1 MSWTNVKLIFFR
13 EVRDQLRDRRTLFMI
28 AVLPLLLY
36 PLLGMSFIQVAQFM
50 QEHANI
56 VLIVGSA
63 DVPGLPPLVD
73 GDYFAEKWLDQAT
86 DSKLGNSIDPK
97 LLKVDEKRI
106 EDLPPTD
113 PHASI
118 EDQARQWMQTA
129 DYDVV
134 VYFPPDFSA
143 RLKRFRDDLVQ
154 HGDRPGSAAVP
165 PPEIPTPQIYWNST
179 KDKSRIAFDRVS
191 RIVRRWQDAIGQQTL
206 KDSHVPESAAR
217 PFAFS
222 PTDVAEP
229 SQREAA
235 LWSKILPFVL
245 LIWALTGAFY
255 PAIDLCAGEK
265 ERGTLETLLSSPA
278 ERSEIV
284 AGKMLTVMVFSM
296 ATSLLNLAS
305 MGFTGFMVMNR
316 MGSLG
321 RVLGAGLGMPP
332 WTAVVWMVVA
342 LVPVAA
348 LFSAL
353 CIALAVVARST
364 KEGQYYLMP
373 LMMVTM
379 PLLILPMAPGV
390 ELTLG
395 TSLIPLTGL
404 VLLLRMLLEGEWR
417 AALPMVVPVVAVTC
431 TCCYIAVRWAI
442 DQFNKESVL
451 FRESERLDLRLWL
464 KHAIRNR
471 GATPT
476 ASAAVVCGLMILVAQ
491 FFVGLLVSMPQQME
505 FSNVVWL
512 VCISMATIVIP
523 TALMTGLFT
532 RSPARTLLIR
542 SPGWLVIVAAIF
554 LAIAVHPLAMVMNS
568 VLQMLYPPGK
578 NVEAFGN
585 IFEVL
590 VHKAPYWWLPPLIMG
605 LLPAICEELTFR
617 GFILSGLRHTGH
629 KWRAIL
635 LSALFFAVTHQLLQQ
650 SIWAFILGTMLAF
663 VAVQTGSIWPG
674 LLIHLINNSLLWL
687 HSIYQKNLDDFAT
700 SYPHVAATIG
710 WSAVAVGAFATLGI
724 LIWFNNLHYQRT
736 DEETVEEAIAQE
748 AAEAVH
754 V

>member
-1 MSWTNVKLIFFR
+1 LSWTNVKLILFR

-36 PLLGMSFIQVAQFM
+36 PLLGMSFVQVAQFM
-50 QEHANI
+50 QEHASR
-56 VLIVGSA
+56 VLVVDST
-63 DVPGLPPLVD
+63 DVKGLPSLVAD
-73 GDYFAEKWLDQAT
+73 GHFAPEWLDKNI
-86 DSKLGNSIDPK
+86 DSD
-97 LLKVDEKRI
+97 LLQVDRKRAD
-106 EDLPPTD
+106 ELSSTD
-113 PHASI
+113 PQAPI
-118 EDQARQWMQTA
+118 EAQSVQWMKTEN
-129 DYDVV
+129 YDVV
-134 VYFPPDFSA
+134 VYFPPDFSE
-143 RLKRFRDDLVQ
+143 RLKRFRDNLLRR
-154 HGDRPGSAAVP
+154 GDRTSSTTVST
-165 PPEIPTPQIYWNST
+165 PEIPTPEIYWNST
-179 KDKSRIAFDRVS
+179 KEKSQIAFNRVS
-191 RIVRRWQDAIGQQTL
+191 QVVHRWEEAIAQQTL
-206 KDSHVPESAAR
+206 KDSNVPASAAQ
-217 PFAFS
+217 PFKFS
-222 PTDVAEP
+222 DKDVAEP

-284 AGKMLTVMVFSM
+284 AGKMLTVMIFSM

-321 RVLGAGLGMPP
+321 KVLGGGLGMPP
-332 WTAVVWMVVA
+332 LSAVIWMLVA
-342 LVPVAA
+342 LVPVSA
-348 LFSAL
+348 LFSAM

-373 LMMVTM
+373 LVMITM

-390 ELTLG
+390 ELSLG
-395 TSLIPLTGL
+395 TSLVPLTGL

-417 AALPMVVPVVAVTC
+417 AVLWPPMFLPVVAVTGA
-431 TCCYIAVRWAI
+431 CCYIAVRWAI

-464 KHAIRNR
+464 KHTIRSR

-476 ASAAVVCGLMILVAQ
+476 ASAAVVCGLLILVVN
-491 FFVGLLVSMPQQME
+491 FFIGLLLPIPTRFSDVVVLVVVSMLG
-505 FSNVVWL
+505 V
-512 VCISMATIVIP
+512 AIP

-532 RSPARTLLIR
+532 RSSAKTLLIR
-542 SPGWLVIVAAIF
+542 RSGWSPVA
-554 LAIAVHPLAMVMNS
+554 LAILLAVALHPLSVAMS
-568 VLQMLYPPGK
+568 GVLQTLYPPGK
-578 NVEAFGN
+578 NVEAFQSV
-585 IFEVL
+585 FKL
-590 VHKAPYWWLPPLIMG
+590 LTDKTSLWWLTPLLIG
-605 LLPAICEELTFR
+605 LLPAVCEELTFR

-635 LSALFFAVTHQLLQQ
+635 LSSLFFAVAHPVLQQ
-650 SIWAFILGTMLAF
+650 SMSAFILGTILAF

-674 LLIHLINNSLLWL
+674 LLIHLIHNSIVWLHSVYETEINSLLER
-687 HSIYQKNLDDFAT
+687 
-700 SYPHVAATIG
+700 YPSIG
-710 WSAVAVGAFATLGI
+710 WSALLIGALATMWI
-724 LIWFNNLHYQRT
+724 LAWFSRLRYQRT

-748 AAEAVH
+748 AAEAAH

>member
-1 MSWTNVKLIFFR
+1 VSWTNVKLILFR

-36 PLLGMSFIQVAQFM
+36 PLLGMSFIQIAQFM
-50 QEHANI
+50 QEHASR
-56 VLIVGSA
+56 VLIAGWN
-63 DVPGLPPLVD
+63 DVPGLPSLVD
-73 GDYFAEKWLDQAT
+73 DDHFASQWLDKTA
-86 DSKLGNSIDPK
+86 DAN
-97 LLKVDEKRI
+97 LLKVERRTLNELSGADSHSPI
-106 EDLPPTD
+106 D
-113 PHASI
+113 
-118 EDQARQWMQTA
+118 DQSRQWMQSD

-134 VYFPPDFSA
+134 VYFPPDFSD
-143 RLKRFRDDLVQ
+143 RLKRFRDGLLRR
-154 HGDRPGSAAVP
+154 GDRPGGVAVP
-165 PPEIPTPQIYWNST
+165 PGEIPSPQIYWNST
-179 KDKSRIAFDRVS
+179 KDKSEIALNRVNQ
-191 RIVRRWQDAIGQQTL
+191 VVHRWEEAIAQQTL
-206 KDSHVPESAAR
+206 KDSNVPASAAQ
-217 PFAFS
+217 PFKFS
-222 PTDVAEP
+222 DRDVAEP
-229 SQREAA
+229 SQRDAA
-235 LWSKILPFVL
+235 LWSKIIPFVL

-284 AGKMLTVMVFSM
+284 AGKMLTVMIFSM

-305 MGFTGFMVMNR
+305 MGFTGLIVMNR

-321 RVLGAGLGMPP
+321 KALGAGLGMPP
-332 WTAVVWMVVA
+332 VSAVVWMVVA
-342 LVPVAA
+342 LLPVSA

-373 LMMVTM
+373 MVMVTM

-417 AALPMVVPVVAVTC
+417 EALPMVLPVVAVTG
-431 TCCYIAVRWAI
+431 TCCYIAVRWAV

-464 KHAIRNR
+464 KHTIRSR
-471 GATPT
+471 GDTPT
-476 ASAAVVCGLMILVAQ
+476 VSAAVVCGLSILVAQ
-491 FFVGLLVSMPQQME
+491 FFVGLLVAMPKQME
-505 FSNVVWL
+505 FSDAVLLVIVSMLTVV
-512 VCISMATIVIP
+512 VP
-523 TALMTGLFT
+523 TARMTGLFT
-532 RSPARTLLIR
+532 RNPAKTLLIR
-542 SPGWLVIVAAIF
+542 RPGWPSVGMAIL
-554 LAIAVHPLAMVMNS
+554 LAIAVHPLSLAMNWL
-568 VLQMLYPPGK
+568 LQTIYPPGK
-578 NVEAFGN
+578 NVEAFEKV
-585 IFEVL
+585 FEL
-590 VHKAPYWWLPPLIMG
+590 LIGKAPVWWVTPLLIG
-605 LLPAICEELTFR
+605 LLPAVCEEFTFR

-650 SIWAFILGTMLAF
+650 SISAFILGTMLAY

-674 LLIHLINNSLLWL
+674 LLIHLIHNSLLWL
-687 HSIYQKNLDDFAT
+687 HSIFQQDLDSLLERYPSVGWFALLMG
-700 SYPHVAATIG
+700 ALATM
-710 WSAVAVGAFATLGI
+710 WI
-724 LIWFNNLHYQRT
+724 LAWFSKLRYQRT
-736 DEETVEEAIAQE
+736 EEETVEEAIAQE
-748 AAEAVH
+748 TAEAVH

>member
-1 MSWTNVKLIFFR
+1 
-13 EVRDQLRDRRTLFMI
+13 MI

-36 PLLGMSFIQVAQFM
+36 PLLGMSFVQIAQFM
-50 QEHANI
+50 QEHASR
-56 VLIVGSA
+56 VLIVGWT
-63 DVPGLPPLVD
+63 DVPGLPSLVD
-73 GDYFAEKWLDQAT
+73 DDHFAPPWLDKKI
-86 DSKLGNSIDPK
+86 DSN
-97 LLKVDEKRI
+97 LLKVDRKQADE
-106 EDLPPTD
+106 LPAADSHVPIVD
-113 PHASI
+113 QSI
-118 EDQARQWMQTA
+118 HWMKTA

-134 VYFPPDFSA
+134 VYFPPDFSE
-143 RLKRFRDDLVQ
+143 RLKRFRDELLRR
-154 HGDRPGSAAVP
+154 GDRPGGTAMPS
-165 PPEIPTPQIYWNST
+165 PEIPTPEIYWNST
-179 KDKSRIAFDRVS
+179 KEKSQIAFNRVS
-191 RIVRRWQDAIGQQTL
+191 QVVERWEEATARQTL
-206 KDSHVPESAAR
+206 KDSNVPASAAQ
-217 PFAFS
+217 PFKFS
-222 PTDVAEP
+222 NKDVAEP

-284 AGKMLTVMVFSM
+284 AGKMLTVMLFSM

-305 MGFTGFMVMNR
+305 MGFTGFLVMNR

-321 RVLGAGLGMPP
+321 KVLGAGLGMPP
-332 WTAVVWMVVA
+332 FSAVVWMLVA
-342 LVPVAA
+342 LVPVSA

-373 LMMVTM
+373 LVMVTM

-395 TSLIPLTGL
+395 TSLVPLTGL

-417 AALPMVVPVVAVTC
+417 AVLWPPMFLPVVAVTG

-464 KHAIRNR
+464 KHTIRNR

-476 ASAAVVCGLMILVAQ
+476 ASAAVACGLLILIGQ
-491 FFVGLLVSMPQQME
+491 FFVGLLMSMPLQME
-505 FSNVVWL
+505 FSDAVSLVV
-512 VCISMATIVIP
+512 VSMLTIVVP
-523 TALMTGLFT
+523 TALMTGFFT
-532 RSPARTLLIR
+532 RNPAKTLLIR
-542 SPGWLVIVAAIF
+542 RTGWRTIVAAIA
-554 LAIAVHPLAMVMNS
+554 LAFTIHPLALAMNS
-568 VLQMLYPPGK
+568 VWQTLYPPGK
-578 NVEAFGN
+578 SVEAFGKL
-585 IFEVL
+585 FEVL
-590 VHKAPYWWLPPLIMG
+590 INKAPYWWLPPLIMG
-605 LLPAICEELTFR
+605 LLPAVCEEFTFR
-617 GFILSGLRHTGH
+617 GFILSGLRHSGH

-650 SIWAFILGTMLAF
+650 SISAFIIGTMLAF

-674 LLIHLINNSLLWL
+674 LLIHLFHNSLLWL
-687 HSIYQKNLDDFAT
+687 ESALQGDVSANPDR
-700 SYPHVAATIG
+700 YPTITRI
-710 WSAVAVGAFATLGI
+710 VE
-724 LIWFNNLHYQRT
+724 WFNLHTKIASTIEWSVLVIAALATMWILTWFSRLLYQRT
-736 DEETVEEAIAQE
+736 EEETVEEAIAQE
-748 AAEAVH
+748 AADAVH
-754 V
+754 A